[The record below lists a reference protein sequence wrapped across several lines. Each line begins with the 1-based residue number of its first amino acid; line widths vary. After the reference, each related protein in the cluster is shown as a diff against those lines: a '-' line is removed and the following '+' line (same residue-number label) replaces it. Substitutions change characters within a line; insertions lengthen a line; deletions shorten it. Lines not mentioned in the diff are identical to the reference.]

1 MRNFNKAIFQ
11 KRIMELCVKT
21 LRILL
26 IGFLL
31 CSSYVMKSQTYDVAN
46 GTAFFRAKI
55 SINSYTGESKE
66 LKGHLDVDTGEFEFH
81 VAVNSIDTGINKRNE
96 HMFELLKSKEYTY
109 VTFKGTLEQPLD
121 VESLG
126 SQTITARGTFT
137 LVGTS
142 KEVSIPLE
150 FSKEKDGLRLKASW
164 KLLITDY
171 NLEPPTKALMKV
183 KDEHEMGVDALLRK
197 D

>member
-1 MRNFNKAIFQ
+1 MK
-11 KRIMELCVKT
+11 LCVKT

-31 CSSYVMKSQTYDVAN
+31 CSSYIMKSQTYDVAN
-46 GTAFFRAKI
+46 GTAFFKAKI

-109 VTFKGTLEQPLD
+109 VTFKGTLGQPLD

-150 FSKEKDGLRLKASW
+150 FSKEKDGIRLKASW